1 MCLSKITF
9 TTRNNTHLTFGM
21 GTIIVPNHL
30 ERRDV
35 ALGKH
40 VDQDFYVANHT
51 VPHFETI
58 GITQKPGVLGIK
70 FREET
75 QEYIYIQLYIN

>member
-30 ERRDV
+30 EGGDLLL
-35 ALGKH
+35 AGKH

-51 VPHFETI
+51 VPRFEPI
-58 GITQKPGVLGIK
+58 GITQNPSVLGIK

-75 QEYIYIQLYIN
+75 QEYIYIYI